1 MRFVAVII
9 AALMLAACQQA
20 GPATTAAKSADA
32 EHGRQPFRFFE
43 PEFSA
48 LQNQM
53 LVSLADACQ
62 TRATDASLFDHCL
75 RERVAAAF
83 DDSGEGRTECA
94 FHTGF
99 GEFLDCVAM
108 GNTFIDVMRRMTDDQ
123 PLPNGFWKGGDAMV
137 RTLSRAIV
145 SKGVANCGGE
155 AAGATLDRC
164 IDRWFEDRLALAS
177 SLTQRCP
184 SGEDQ
189 SRTACLVEAVMVR
202 FMQDHVPRLSAIG
215 V

>member
-1 MRFVAVII
+1 MRIVAVII
-9 AALMLAACQQA
+9 ATLMLAACQQT
-20 GPATTAAKSADA
+20 GPTSASKTADA
-32 EHGRQPFRFFE
+32 EPGRQAFRFFE
-43 PEFSA
+43 PEFAA

-62 TRATDASLFDHCL
+62 TRAADASLFDHCL
-75 RERVAAAF
+75 RERVATAF
-83 DDSGEGRTECA
+83 DDSGEGRKQCA

-99 GEFLDCVAM
+99 GDFLDCIAM
-108 GNTFIDVMRRMTDDQ
+108 GNTFIDVMRRMTDDE
-123 PLPNGFWKGGDAMV
+123 PLPTGFWKGGDVMV
-137 RTLSRAIV
+137 RTLSRSIV
-145 SKGVANCGGE
+145 SKGVANCSNQTSGP
-155 AAGATLDRC
+155 TLNRC

-177 SLTQRCP
+177 DLTRRCP
-184 SGEDQ
+184 PGEDQ